1 MIRRPPRSTLFPY
14 TTLFRSIRTG
24 HDERPRLVVSHGLCR
39 GLARTG
45 IPSRSPRQ
53 NQTEASEPAAGE
65 STAYYA
71 LFHLLIREATGNWKR
86 DVQRARLA
94 RTFEHGRMRK
104 ASE

>member
-45 IPSRSPRQ
+45 IPSRSPRE
-53 NQTEASEPAAGE
+53 NQTEASEPAAGDIDGLLRAIPPIDQGGDRQLE
-65 STAYYA
+65 KRCSTCTSGPD
-71 LFHLLIREATGNWKR
+71 F
-86 DVQRARLA
+86 RARQN
-94 RTFEHGRMRK
+94 EKGI
-104 ASE
+104 